1 MDLCLRVKIGRVI
14 VSEQASTSKGIASR
28 YASALFGLANEQDDL
43 PTLEQNVG
51 KLKGSI
57 AESVDLTRMISSPIY
72 SRADQQSAITAV
84 AIKLGLSSIM
94 TNTLSLMAEKR
105 RLFVVPTFLTVL
117 SELIADSKNEITAD
131 VVSATSLSKS
141 QLENLAKALKASF
154 GKDININSTVDKS
167 LIGGMTVKVGSRMI
181 DTTILAKLNSL
192 QNIMKEVG

>member
-1 MDLCLRVKIGRVI
+1 M
-14 VSEQASTSKGIASR
+14 
-28 YASALFGLANEQDDL
+28 
-43 PTLEQNVG
+43 
-51 KLKGSI
+51 
-57 AESVDLTRMISSPIY
+57 
-72 SRADQQSAITAV
+72 
-84 AIKLGLSSIM
+84 
-94 TNTLSLMAEKR
+94 
-105 RLFVVPTFLTVL
+105 L

>member
-1 MDLCLRVKIGRVI
+1 M
-14 VSEQASTSKGIASR
+14 SEQASASKGIASR

-51 KLKGSI
+51 KLKDYI
-57 AESVDLTRMISSPIY
+57 AKSVDLNRLISSPIY
-72 SRADQQSAITAV
+72 SRGDQQRAITAV
-84 AIKLGLSSIM
+84 ADKLGLSSIM
-94 TNTLSLMAEKR
+94 TNTLSLMAAKR